1 MAQGVKDVF
10 FNDIDDEQAARLGKS
25 LLPHSMRVFD
35 SGTPAPAWAEDDYA
49 GKIAFI
55 RCTAD
60 QALPL
65 FLQNMFMENSGVE
78 WIVRE
83 IESSHSPY
91 ISQPQKVVEV
101 LNELVTQFAH

>member
-1 MAQGVKDVF
+1 LV
-10 FNDIDDEQAARLGKS
+10 KS

-35 SGTPAPAWAEDDYA
+35 SSAPPPAWADEDFA

-65 FLQNMFMENSGVE
+65 FLQNMFMENSGVK
-78 WIVRE
+78 WNVRE
-83 IESSHSPY
+83 IESSHSPF
-91 ISQPQKVVEV
+91 ISQPQKVVE
-101 LNELVTQFAH
+101 LLSELASQFAH

>member
-1 MAQGVKDVF
+1 
-10 FNDIDDEQAARLGKS
+10 
-25 LLPHSMRVFD
+25 MRVFD
-35 SGTPAPAWAEDDYA
+35 SSAPAPAWADDDYA

-65 FLQNMFMENSGVE
+65 FLQDMFVKNSGVE
-78 WIVRE
+78 WSVRE
-83 IESSHSPY
+83 LESSHSPF